1 MNERLSLLKYHRLSL
16 LKNHML
22 SFYVRL
28 IYSNILAAS
37 TYGVYINLLIR
48 YSGGCSSYHD
58 FIDIGLLLTMKLLKQ
73 GFLVKSTTYLVNR
86 YGISVSQNKNNHG
99 YILFVVITIRSCSHS
114 WLITWEN
121 TTSVTCW
128 AGAANPPWALELS
141 PGFRWGSCCTIFS
154 FLCND
159 L

>member
-1 MNERLSLLKYHRLSL
+1 LLKYHRLSLLKYHRLSLLKYHRLRLLKYHRLSLLKYHRLSLLKYHRLSLLKYHRLSL

-22 SFYVRL
+22 SFYVRF

-37 TYGVYINLLIR
+37 TYGVHINLLIR

-114 WLITWEN
+114 
-121 TTSVTCW
+121 
-128 AGAANPPWALELS
+128 
-141 PGFRWGSCCTIFS
+141 
-154 FLCND
+154 
-159 L
+159 